1 MLQELH
7 IERYAI
13 IDRADIQFGD
23 GLNVITGETGAG
35 KSLIVG
41 AVKLV
46 LGERGGS
53 GKIAPGAKDM
63 FISARF
69 LPNEAAKKFLADF
82 DPECEEIIISRR
94 ITAAGRSYFWVN
106 GRPATADFVRE
117 LGDFLVDIHGQHAH
131 QLLFKPSHH
140 LDLLDEFAG
149 TREIRAQLA
158 EKFREWEKIS
168 REIED
173 LRARR
178 DEILRQQRL
187 VQFELEELT
196 AADLSDPDEESQLE
210 ARLAEIESAEQILE
224 FASKLSQGTVE
235 GEGSIAEIAGILRAD
250 AEKLAHIPAVAETL
264 EHFDTIL
271 AVCDEL
277 GRIAEK
283 LARIEYD
290 PAEAEQIRQRLTL
303 LGELQRKYGKTL
315 AELIQ
320 YRDQLA
326 QRNIDD
332 EGIDE
337 RIEHLEAQR
346 RALEEKLSEIGGELS
361 RRRQESAEKFASA
374 VEEQLADLALENAR
388 FEVHFER
395 TPDLNS
401 PFQLDGKKFA
411 LTPAGFERAEFLF
424 SANPGYPPQE
434 LRKIASGGE
443 LSRLALAIKL
453 VMPTADLVACS
464 VFDEIDA
471 GIGGQTAIRVAEK
484 LAELA
489 RGRQVIVISH
499 LPPVARRADVHIKV
513 EKTTRRDKTAIS
525 VARLDETAREEEL
538 RRMMALEGDVGAPTP

>member
-13 IDRADIQFGD
+13 IDRADIQFGE

-41 AVKLV
+41 AIKLV

-53 GKIAPGAKDM
+53 AKITPGAKDM

-94 ITAAGRSYFWVN
+94 ITSAGRSYFWVN

-168 REIED
+168 RQIED

-187 VQFELEELT
+187 MQFELEELT

-224 FASKLSQGTVE
+224 FAGKLSQGAVE
-235 GEGSIAEIAGILRAD
+235 G
-250 AEKLAHIPAVAETL
+250 
-264 EHFDTIL
+264 
-271 AVCDEL
+271 
-277 GRIAEK
+277 
-283 LARIEYD
+283 
-290 PAEAEQIRQRLTL
+290 
-303 LGELQRKYGKTL
+303 
-315 AELIQ
+315 
-320 YRDQLA
+320 
-326 QRNIDD
+326 
-332 EGIDE
+332 
-337 RIEHLEAQR
+337 
-346 RALEEKLSEIGGELS
+346 
-361 RRRQESAEKFASA
+361 
-374 VEEQLADLALENAR
+374 
-388 FEVHFER
+388 
-395 TPDLNS
+395 
-401 PFQLDGKKFA
+401 
-411 LTPAGFERAEFLF
+411 
-424 SANPGYPPQE
+424 
-434 LRKIASGGE
+434 
-443 LSRLALAIKL
+443 
-453 VMPTADLVACS
+453 
-464 VFDEIDA
+464 
-471 GIGGQTAIRVAEK
+471 
-484 LAELA
+484 
-489 RGRQVIVISH
+489 
-499 LPPVARRADVHIKV
+499 
-513 EKTTRRDKTAIS
+513 
-525 VARLDETAREEEL
+525 
-538 RRMMALEGDVGAPTP
+538 